1 LLASALLALSLSAA
15 GCGPPPLAGGPL
27 PFTTGEAESYD
38 LELFGMVRA
47 GTLQLSVER
56 PMPGGKVVPLRARA
70 RTDASVEN
78 LLRLAAVAFSWVDAR
93 TLLPERYREEA
104 EENGVH
110 KVSDA
115 RLSPPGP
122 TIDLAFDMGGK
133 PSAGHFPREGTVLD
147 AVSAVYLLRAARL
160 SAGDRFCF
168 DLVARGRVWRVAG
181 SVAAKVE
188 TLDTVVGRLE
198 TIRLDARATQAD
210 RPGDPVRQMHAWFST
225 DARRLFVAAVGDV
238 DLGPVRLTLTEAR
251 PGRR

>member
-1 LLASALLALSLSAA
+1 MLASALLALSLSAA
-15 GCGPPPLAGGPL
+15 GCGPPPLAPGPL
-27 PFTTGEAESYD
+27 PFSTGEAQSYD

-78 LLRLAAVAFSWVDAR
+78 LLRLTAVAFSWVDAR

-104 EENGVH
+104 DENGVH
-110 KVSDA
+110 KAATPGCRPPA
-115 RLSPPGP
+115 R
-122 TIDLAFDMGGK
+122 
-133 PSAGHFPREGTVLD
+133 PSIWPSTWEESRGAGRFPREGMVLD
-147 AVSAVYLLRAARL
+147 AVSAVYLLRAAKL

-168 DLVARGRVWRVAG
+168 DLVARGRVWRVTG

-188 TLDTVVGRLE
+188 KLDTVVGKVE

-210 RPGDPVRQMHAWFST
+210 KPGGPVRQMHAWFST

-238 DLGPVRLTLTEAR
+238 DLGPVKLTLTEIRA
-251 PGRR
+251 GRR